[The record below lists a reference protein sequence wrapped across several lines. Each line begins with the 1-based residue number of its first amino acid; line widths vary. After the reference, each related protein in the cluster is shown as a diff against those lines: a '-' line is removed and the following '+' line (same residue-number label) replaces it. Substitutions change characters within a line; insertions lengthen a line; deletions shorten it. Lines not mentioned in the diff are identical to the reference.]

1 MGFSLAD
8 YESKANNWLIPNVVY
23 EGQGSAEFTS
33 PNGSVMGQFVATFN
47 DRGEQS
53 LNATCEEFSCDPE
66 YKNWGALAFL
76 SGAKIERQNNVE
88 SWGFGGLDNT
98 CKELK
103 ITTPSGTFIASD
115 VQLAGMTAQMS
126 VGKPEDIKPSP
137 LQFRVSQ
144 GKFETGNLNKP
155 KFFALPLL
163 NCIAETGNTIIGAH
177 PLRIYPTPLVPDSLE
192 GKERTFAI
200 LASRQ
205 HNSVIGFHVAGRL
218 CFIERLA
225 DYDQRLASLK
235 SGTQCTVTAVL
246 VGELGEEPVSSLE
259 EFFSW
264 FPMEIV
270 SALGF
275 ASGVEVSAS
284 WVEIRDEQGD
294 LIRRLHGRA
303 YMPIFDEGDVLLTRF
318 DVQSNSGMGPFLTS
332 YLNCAPDK
340 RFYLEAVMNHSRLG
354 SLGTSLRLY
363 DILDHLVR
371 AFECLCREHG
381 FISQHLLPR
390 LTAPIQNQV
399 KDILSEAGRALQS
412 LISGAQQ
419 NQDFD
424 SARLLMTIKGR
435 VANAATIEKRFGLAV
450 IDLLKHFALPD
461 AGIIDLYISQNPR
474 PDNAS
479 DWASVLSNY
488 RGATIHEGYMD
499 FDKKHDADDVISICA
514 HLKDVLTR
522 IIWKEVGYTGTYKS
536 VLRRSYGPQVFD
548 WIQPT
553 TPPKNLG
560 FI

>member
-1 MGFSLAD
+1 MSVSLAD
-8 YESKANNWLIPNVVY
+8 YEPKASNWLTPNIVY

-33 PNGSVMGQFVATFN
+33 PNGRVTGEFVATFN

-53 LNATCEEFSCDPE
+53 LIGTCEQFSCDPE

-103 ITTPSGTFIASD
+103 ITTPSGTFTASH

-137 LQFRVSQ
+137 LQFHVSQ
-144 GKFETGNLNKP
+144 AKFETGNLNKP
-155 KFFALPLL
+155 KFFAIPLL

-177 PLRIYPTPLVPDSLE
+177 PLRIYPTPMVPDTLE
-192 GKERTFAI
+192 GNERLFAD
-200 LASRQ
+200 LTSQKR
-205 HNSVIGFHVAGRL
+205 NSVIGFYILGRL

-235 SGTQCTVTAVL
+235 SGSQCTVTAVL

-259 EFFSW
+259 EFASW

-275 ASGVEVSAS
+275 ASGVEVSVS
-284 WVEIRDEQGD
+284 WVEIRDEQGE
-294 LIRRLHGRA
+294 LIQRLHGRA
-303 YMPIFDEGDVLLTRF
+303 SLPNFDEGDVLLTRL
-318 DVQSNSGMGPFLTS
+318 DVKPNSGMGPFLTS
-332 YLNCAPDK
+332 YLNCSADK
-340 RFYLEAVMNHSRLG
+340 RSYLEPVMNHSRLG

-363 DILDHLVR
+363 DNLDHLVR

-381 FISQHLLPR
+381 FIKQNLLPR
-390 LTAPIQNQV
+390 LTAPIQSQV
-399 KDILSEAGRALQS
+399 KAILSEAGSALQS

-419 NQDFD
+419 NQEFD
-424 SARLLMTIKGR
+424 NARVLMTIQGR
-435 VANAATIEKRFGLAV
+435 VANATTIEKRFGLAV

-461 AGIIDLYISQNPR
+461 AGIIDSYISQNPR
-474 PDNAS
+474 SDNAP

-536 VLRRSYGPQVFD
+536 VLKRSHGPQAFD

-553 TPPKNLG
+553 TPPKQLG
-560 FI
+560 LI